1 MVLDSIDVYVIDIK
15 YYKSCWVKYVIGVL
29 CKIIKD
35 DKERLR
41 SEIVV
46 KLQFLNF
53 IKVVFDS
60 GEIFNMV
67 QLEQVFDFILNENN
81 SLKIFILSKQ
91 GLF

>member
-46 KLQFLNF
+46 KLEFLNF
-53 IKVVFDS
+53 I
-60 GEIFNMV
+60 
-67 QLEQVFDFILNENN
+67 
-81 SLKIFILSKQ
+81 
-91 GLF
+91 